1 MTKTAF
7 LFAGQGAQT
16 IGMCRELYER
26 YPVVRDTYHQASSI
40 LGYDI
45 RRLID
50 EDKDKLNQTRYTQPA
65 ILTTSV
71 AIYRLLEEKGIRPDV
86 VAGLSLGEY
95 SALVAAGAL
104 DFEEALKLVAKR
116 GELMES
122 AVPTGSGKMVAIMN
136 TDAALIENVC
146 RQASEF
152 GVVSP
157 ANYNTPQQIVI
168 GGEILAVDK
177 ALELLKE
184 AGVKRMIPL
193 QVSGPFHTA
202 LLEPA
207 SLGLAKV
214 LEDVTFAE
222 FKLPLIGN
230 TEAKV
235 MADNEIKSLLA
246 RQVMEPVRF
255 YDSITQMQQMGVE
268 DVIEIGPGKVLSG
281 FIKKIDKQLP
291 TFAINDEASLM
302 ALLDHEVENN
312 GTKE

>member
-16 IGMCRELYER
+16 LGMCQELYER
-26 YPVVRDTYHQASSI
+26 YAVVRDTYHQASSI

-50 EDKDKLNQTRYTQPA
+50 EDKGKLNQTRYTQPA

-71 AIYRLLEEKGIRPDV
+71 AIYRLLQEKGIRPDF

-95 SALVAAGAL
+95 SALVASGAL
-104 DFEEALKLVAKR
+104 DFDEALKLVAKR

-122 AVPTGSGKMVAIMN
+122 AVPSGSGKMVAVMN
-136 TDAALIENVC
+136 TDSTLIENVC

-168 GGEILAVDK
+168 GGEVAAVNK
-177 ALELLKE
+177 ALELLQE

-202 LLEPA
+202 LLKPA

-214 LEDVTFAE
+214 LEDVTFAD

-230 TEAKV
+230 TKAEV
-235 MADNEIKSLLA
+235 MANHEIKALLA

-255 YDSITQMQQMGVE
+255 YDSIALMQQMGVE
-268 DVIEIGPGKVLSG
+268 EVIEIGPGKVLSG
-281 FIKKIDKQLP
+281 FVKKIDKHLP
-291 TFAINDEASLM
+291 TFAINDEASLT
-302 ALLDHEVENN
+302 ALLDHEVENS